1 MKYALSVEVK
11 LLELP
16 EEPEPFPA
24 PRPGDDPM
32 TSVLGPALKV
42 MTGAVARGPIAFM
55 GQSAGFD
62 FRKSITVAVPN
73 FQGLANILNKF
84 DALACEIELDAMR
97 MDEHP

>member
-1 MKYALSVEVK
+1 MKYTLSVEVK

-24 PRPGDDPM
+24 
-32 TSVLGPALKV
+32 
-42 MTGAVARGPIAFM
+42 TGAVARGPIAFM

-62 FRKSITVAVPN
+62 FRKSTTVAVPN

-84 DALACEIELDAMR
+84 DALVCEIELDAMR